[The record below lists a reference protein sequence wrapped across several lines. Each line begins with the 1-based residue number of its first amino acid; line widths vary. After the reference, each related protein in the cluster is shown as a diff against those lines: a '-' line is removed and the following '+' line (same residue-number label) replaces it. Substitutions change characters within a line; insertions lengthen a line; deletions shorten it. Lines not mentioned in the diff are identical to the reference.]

1 MADSLKNVMDQLP
14 QDPDEIAL
22 FLEGLG
28 ITGRRY
34 STSWCPMAV
43 FLRKALGKDVHVGGT
58 FCLVLDNEMVI
69 DRTTTPENIAKFIYN
84 VDASKYLALVA
95 IE

>member
-28 ITGRRY
+28 IKGKRY

-43 FLRKALGKDVHVGGT
+43 FLRKALGKDVHVDRKR
-58 FCLVLDNEMVI
+58 CLVLDNDLVI
-69 DRTTTPENIAKFIYN
+69 DRTTTPENIAKFIDHL
-84 VDASKYLALVA
+84 DAGEYLALVA
-95 IE
+95 IK

>member
-28 ITGRRY
+28 IKGRRY
-34 STSWCPMAV
+34 SKDWCPMAV
-43 FLRKALGKDVHVGGT
+43 FLRKALGKEVYVGDK
-58 FCLVLDNEMVI
+58 FCSVLDNEMVI
-69 DRTTTPENIAKFIYN
+69 DITTTPKNIAKFIHN